1 MNPRTIVPIAAV
13 ATTVALAACG
23 GQSKEEQATNKIC
36 DARADIS
43 KQVDTLKGL
52 TLSTATTSQI
62 QDSMKAI
69 GNDLKTITDAQGDL
83 NGDRKQQVEQ
93 ANQAFAKEVKNVA
106 STVLRETS
114 ASEARAQLKTAFQD
128 LATTY
133 EQSFAKVDCTKT

>member
-43 KQVDTLKGL
+43 KQVDTLKGM
-52 TLSTATTSQI
+52 TLSSTTTSEVQT
-62 QDSMKAI
+62 SLKAI
-69 GNDLKTITDAQGDL
+69 GKDLQTITDAQGDL
-83 NGDRKQQVEQ
+83 SGQRRDEVEQ
-93 ANQAFAKEVKNVA
+93 ANQAFAKEVKDVA
-106 STVLRETS
+106 STFLRETS
-114 ASEARAQLKTAFQD
+114 ADEAKARLSTAAQD